1 MSAQPPSAVELE
13 FARRYDQA
21 HARVCS
27 QPRPRGL
34 AGRLTFWRDEQLV
47 RNALQVAGEPGLIL
61 DVACGAGRFWP
72 VLAEH
77 ANRVIL
83 ATDPSQD
90 MLDHARTHHPQN
102 LLDRVKT
109 FQSSAFT
116 IGLSANAVD
125 CILCLQLFQHITSP
139 EHRLAMLGEFH
150 RVSRDTVI
158 VAVRVEAHFKLR
170 RLGSEGAQIQPQ
182 ASKAALEAEFRQAGF
197 RLLSHH
203 DFLPGCTRMRVYVL
217 RKGS

>member
-1 MSAQPPSAVELE
+1 MSPQPPSAFELE
-13 FARRYDQA
+13 FARRYDQE
-21 HARVCS
+21 HARVCM

-34 AGRLTFWRDEQLV
+34 AGRLAFWRDEQLV
-47 RNALQVAGEPGLIL
+47 RNALKVAGEPGLIL

-83 ATDPSQD
+83 ASDPSQD
-90 MLDHARTHHPQN
+90 MLDHAPIHHPQE
-102 LLDRVKT
+102 LLKRVKT
-109 FQSSAFT
+109 FQSSAFA

-125 CILCLQLFQHITSP
+125 CIFCMQLFQHIACA
-139 EHRLAMLGEFH
+139 EHRSAMLGEFH

-158 VAVRVEAHFKLR
+158 VAVRVEAHFKR
-170 RLGSEGAQIQPQ
+170 RQPDAQGTHARHL
-182 ASKAALEAEFRQAGF
+182 ASKAEVEAEFKQAGF
-197 RLLSHH
+197 RLLSHQ

-217 RKGS
+217 RKAR

>member
-1 MSAQPPSAVELE
+1 MSAQPTSAIELE
-13 FARRYDQA
+13 FARRYDQE
-21 HARVCS
+21 HARVCRQP
-27 QPRPRGL
+27 QPRSL
-34 AGRLTFWRDEQLV
+34 TGRLTFWRKENLV

-90 MLDHARTHHPQN
+90 MLNHAQTHHPQN
-102 LLDRVKT
+102 LLKRIKT

-116 IGLSANAVD
+116 LGLSANAVD
-125 CILCLQLFQHITSP
+125 CIFCMQLFQHITCS
-139 EHRLAMLGEFH
+139 EHRLAMLREFH

-158 VAVRVEAHFKLR
+158 MAVRVDGYFNLR
-170 RLGSEGAQIQPQ
+170 RSETQ
-182 ASKAALEAEFRQAGF
+182 AVLSAPTVSKAEVEAEFRLAGF
-197 RLLSHH
+197 CVLSHQN
-203 DFLPGCTRMRVYVL
+203 FLPGCTWMRIYVL
-217 RKGS
+217 SKTS